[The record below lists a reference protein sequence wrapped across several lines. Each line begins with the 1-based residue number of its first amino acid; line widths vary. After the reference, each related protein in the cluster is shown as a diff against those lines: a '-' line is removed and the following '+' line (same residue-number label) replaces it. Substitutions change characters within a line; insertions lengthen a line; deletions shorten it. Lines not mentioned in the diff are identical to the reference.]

1 MWPLPPLPPASDV
14 SAHLTLLFAISVIF
28 VLGVLV
34 ALVVR
39 MARGKRRTMRT
50 VMCPENDDRPA
61 LIVVERSPDGDTVAR
76 CSRWHDRRLD
86 CGERCLDRPA
96 GA

>member
-1 MWPLPPLPPASDV
+1 
-14 SAHLTLLFAISVIF
+14 
-28 VLGVLV
+28 
-34 ALVVR
+34 
-39 MARGKRRTMRT
+39 
-50 VMCPENDDRPA
+50 MCPENDDRPA